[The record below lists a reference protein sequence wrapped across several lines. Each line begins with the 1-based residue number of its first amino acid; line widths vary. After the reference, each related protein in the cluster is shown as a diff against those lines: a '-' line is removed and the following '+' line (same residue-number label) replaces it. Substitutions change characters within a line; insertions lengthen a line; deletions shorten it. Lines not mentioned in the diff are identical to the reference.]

1 MDKKSFVKV
10 CRGIW
15 MTTGV
20 ALTIIA
26 SEVTDKLP
34 FWKAAVT
41 GTICFAGAAFI
52 FGFIVGMSDDE
63 MLRFM
68 APGLIEEER

>member
-20 ALTIIA
+20 ALTIVA

-34 FWKAAVT
+34 FWKAVVT
-41 GTICFAGAAFI
+41 GTVGFAVAAYI

-68 APGLIEEER
+68 APGLVEDD